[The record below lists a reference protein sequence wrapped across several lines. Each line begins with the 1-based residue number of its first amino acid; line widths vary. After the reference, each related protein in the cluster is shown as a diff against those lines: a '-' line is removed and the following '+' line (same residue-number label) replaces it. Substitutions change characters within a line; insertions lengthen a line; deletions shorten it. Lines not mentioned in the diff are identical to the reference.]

1 MYLAPYQYP
10 KSDLMTVSWVLR
22 GEREQ
27 SFIDV
32 PQERREGEQLSYS
45 HQPPHGIDPPSV
57 IRPPVQLVLVV
68 YGTTYFMPMFS

>member
-22 GEREQ
+22 GEREP

-32 PQERREGEQLSYS
+32 PQERREGEHLSYS
-45 HQPPHGIDPPSV
+45 HQPPHGIDPPPV